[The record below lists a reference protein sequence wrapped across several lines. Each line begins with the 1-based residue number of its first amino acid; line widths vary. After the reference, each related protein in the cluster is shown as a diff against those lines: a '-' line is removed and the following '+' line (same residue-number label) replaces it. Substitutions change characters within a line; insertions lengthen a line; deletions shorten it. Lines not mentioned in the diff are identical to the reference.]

1 MAHKCNKRQLFA
13 IPASYKNNIALVK
26 PEGHDAHAQPN
37 PLFSAA
43 IFFLGLV
50 PLCS

>member
-1 MAHKCNKRQLFA
+1 MAHKCNMWQLSA
-13 IPASYKNNIALVK
+13 IPASYKNNIALAK
-26 PEGHDAHAQPN
+26 PEGRYAHAQII

-50 PLCS
+50 PLCT